1 MTLEISVL
9 VGALYVFG
17 RLGGLFL
24 ALPVFSAL
32 GVPKHVGVLGAMA
45 LTVVVAP
52 AAPLPVVPATVGR
65 LIFSMGGEILLGI
78 LMGSVVAAIFGAF
91 ALASE
96 AMDRQM
102 GGGVAM
108 ALDPLLK
115 AQHGVLGGLGSWLA
129 GLVFLSSGLHLECIE
144 ALCESFQ
151 IVAPG
156 RVGAP
161 WDAGQ
166 VLIDVVTATIV
177 LGLRLAGPVLAL
189 VWLVNVFVAVLI
201 KLAPNMNVFFSIGMI
216 MTNVAG
222 LLLFAL
228 GLPILLT
235 VHNGAMQEAVAWM
248 GRMLGTA
255 I

>member
-1 MTLEISVL
+1 MTLELSVL
-9 VGALYVFG
+9 VGAFLVFG

-24 ALPVFSAL
+24 TLPVISAL
-32 GVPKHVGVLGAMA
+32 GVPRHVGVLGAMA
-45 LTVVVAP
+45 LTVVVSP
-52 AAPLPVVPATVGR
+52 AAPLPEVPATLGR
-65 LIFSMGGEILLGI
+65 LAFAMGGEILLGV
-78 LMGSVVAAIFGAF
+78 LMGSVVSTIFGAF

-108 ALDPLLK
+108 AMDPLLK
-115 AQHGVLGGLGSWLA
+115 AQHGVLGAVGSWLA
-129 GLVFLSSGLHLECIE
+129 GLVFLSANLHLRCIE

-151 IVAPG
+151 VVPPG
-156 RVGAP
+156 TVGAP
-161 WDAGQ
+161 WEAGV

-216 MTNVAG
+216 LTNVAG
-222 LLLFAL
+222 LMLFAL
-228 GLPILLT
+228 GLPVLLS
-235 VHNGAMQEAVAWM
+235 VHEGAMQDAVAWM
-248 GRMLGTA
+248 GQILKA
-255 I
+255 AV